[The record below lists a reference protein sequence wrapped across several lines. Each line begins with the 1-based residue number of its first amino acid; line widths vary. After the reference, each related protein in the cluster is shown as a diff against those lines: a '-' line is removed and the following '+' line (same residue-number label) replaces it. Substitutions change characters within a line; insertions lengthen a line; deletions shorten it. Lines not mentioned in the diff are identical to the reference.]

1 MRGAGVRAV
10 VGGGLDPLAVEHGET
25 RVLTGPQHATAAHNR
40 RRRKGGA
47 ARNPLGSHAV
57 ADAGYAGRI
66 DGAVL
71 RGKYHAGAVRH
82 GVTEAIYQPHR
93 DQGIQAVGTARSG
106 DIETLRGHAD
116 AVLMRQAGTDD
127 DLIRG
132 RRLRPG
138 AAGSATEARHNQSRC
153 GHVTRAHAHANQAV
167 AVGDRRGVGERDTA
181 DICGERKLHGD
192 PGQRSAAGKLQ
203 IGARARLWIA
213 RRQNHRLLK
222 NLEGNGGL
230 FGAARTARALQ
241 RNQGSRADAG
251 AVSGLRVHEADEIG
265 IAPGDAQ
272 LGGGLGLAID
282 KGRAQLIAI
291 FTAPGP
297 VLGAGQSVDRLYG
310 QGAGALGGGV
320 HCAKSRQ
327 TAQRAGAA

>member
-1 MRGAGVRAV
+1 M
-10 VGGGLDPLAVEHGET
+10 
-25 RVLTGPQHATAAHNR
+25 
-40 RRRKGGA
+40 
-47 ARNPLGSHAV
+47 
-57 ADAGYAGRI
+57 ADAGYARGI
-66 DGAVL
+66 DGTVL
-71 RGKYHAGAVRH
+71 RGKYHAGAVRY
-82 GVTEAIYQPHR
+82 GVAEAVYQPHR
-93 DQGIQAVGTARSG
+93 DQGLEAVGTAPSG

-116 AVLMRQAGTDD
+116 AVLVRQAGADD

-138 AAGSATEARHNQSRC
+138 SAGAATAIEARHNPGRC
-153 GHVTRAHAHANQAV
+153 GHVTRAHAHANQTV

-181 DICGERKLHGD
+181 DICSQRKPHGHA
-192 PGQRSAAGKLQ
+192 GQRSAAGQLQ

-213 RRQNHRLLK
+213 RRQSHRLLE

-251 AVSGLRVHEADEIG
+251 AVSGLRIHETDEIC
-265 IAPGDAQ
+265 IPPSDAQ
-272 LGGGLGLAID
+272 LGGGRGLAID
-282 KGRAQLIAI
+282 ECRAQSIAV

-310 QGAGALGGGV
+310 QGAGALGAGVGGSV
-320 HCAKSRQ
+320 HRAQSSQ